1 MHRIALTLTLCL
13 FAWFA
18 VGCAS
23 GPRYQLK
30 KLPSGKEIKMLSLT
44 TMTYSSG
51 SPAVIFKY
59 QTDLA
64 IDDVAA
70 LQAEAN
76 EIMGV
81 LKIDAER
88 TNVTRAMVS
97 ASNEPKGV
105 VFTQV
110 KSYNFLFEKRPDGT
124 WAPISEP
131 KS

>member
-1 MHRIALTLTLCL
+1 MNRTALSLTLFLLVC
-13 FAWFA
+13 FA

-51 SPAVIFKY
+51 PPAVIFKY

-70 LQAEAN
+70 LRAEAN

-81 LKIDAER
+81 LAVDAER
-88 TNVTRAMVS
+88 ANVTRAMVS
-97 ASNEPKGV
+97 ASDEPKGM
-105 VFTQV
+105 VFKQV

-124 WAPISEP
+124 WAPLSEP
-131 KS
+131 KT